1 MKLNGT
7 RGYMKHVRSHAVE
20 PSAFAPARR
29 SCWMF
34 SVVNCNEIADSLF
47 PGSYW
52 QRVTL
57 DLKGTL
63 FCLGLYSH
71 FWSFSLV
78 VQLMRC

>member
-52 QRVTL
+52 
-57 DLKGTL
+57 
-63 FCLGLYSH
+63 
-71 FWSFSLV
+71 
-78 VQLMRC
+78 